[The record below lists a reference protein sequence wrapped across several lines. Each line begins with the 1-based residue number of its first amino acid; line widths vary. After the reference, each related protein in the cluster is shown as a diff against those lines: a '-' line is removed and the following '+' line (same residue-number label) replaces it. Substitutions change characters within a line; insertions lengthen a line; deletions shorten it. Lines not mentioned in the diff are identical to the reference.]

1 MGGTVTE
8 AVWIIATLAVLL
20 VLAAAALAVRR
31 YLLERSGGT
40 VDCALRHPAETG
52 RWRLGMLSY
61 QRDEVYW
68 YRALGVLFRPDQVFH
83 RRALSVVSRRAAR
96 PDETAAIGADRVVVE
111 VATKPAADASG
122 SPGGEHVEL
131 AMTDQALT
139 GLLAWLEASPPGSHL
154 ADFD

>member
-1 MGGTVTE
+1 MDTAVTG

-20 VLAAAALAVRR
+20 VLSAVALAARR
-31 YLLERSGGT
+31 FLLERSGGT
-40 VDCALRHPAETG
+40 VECALRRPADTG
-52 RWRLGMLSY
+52 RWRLGMFSY

-68 YRALGVLFRPDQVFH
+68 YRALGVLLRPDQVFH
-83 RRALSVVSRRAAR
+83 RRTLSVVSRRAVR
-96 PDETAAIGADRVVVE
+96 PDEEAALGAGRVVIE

-154 ADFD
+154 TDFG